1 MEWNAPI
8 KCSSTEFKSLESSS
22 FHAEMKTMESHL
34 RQRNKHIGRRK
45 LHSSK
50 HNYCKFPKTLIVIYI
65 YKGRLRNSRPCNDC
79 IIIMRMYNI
88 KHTIYSSCN
97 PDKPYYMEDVA
108 TMPFICQSRG
118 NRLGDFLHP

>member
-8 KCSSTEFKSLESSS
+8 KCSSTNIKPLESTSS
-22 FHAEMKTMESHL
+22 HAEMKTIELHL
-34 RQRNKHIGRRK
+34 RQKKKHIGRRK

-50 HNYCKFPKTLIVIYI
+50 HNYCKFPKTLVVISI
-65 YKGRLRNSRPCNDC
+65 YNGRLRYSRPCNDC

-88 KHTIYSSCN
+88 KRVIYSSGN
-97 PDKPYYMEDVA
+97 PDEPYYMEDVA

-118 NRLGDFLHP
+118 NRCNSI